1 METTKITKCIM
12 NPAVARKLLR
22 EGNPI
27 IDIKANRSDKDR
39 TVFIFERTEK
49 FEQDFVKVTAKPA
62 ASVGAIGAFD
72 PAFFEGTDGNM
83 SEM

>member
-1 METTKITKCIM
+1 METTKTT

-22 EGNPI
+22 EGNLI
-27 IDIKANRSDKDR
+27 IDIKANKADKDR
-39 TVFIFERTEK
+39 TVFIFELTEK

-62 ASVGAIGAFD
+62 APAGAIGAFD
-72 PAFFEGTDGNM
+72 PEFFKAIDGNM